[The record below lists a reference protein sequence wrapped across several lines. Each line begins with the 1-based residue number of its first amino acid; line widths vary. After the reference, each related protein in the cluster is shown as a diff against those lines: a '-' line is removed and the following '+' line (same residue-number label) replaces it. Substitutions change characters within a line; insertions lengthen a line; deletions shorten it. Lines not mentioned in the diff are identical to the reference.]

1 MAVVIELPHVGES
14 VVEGVIGKWL
24 AQPGDTLRRFDP
36 LVEVVTDKVTM
47 EVPSPYNGVL
57 TSLLAQEGDTVPMGA
72 PIAEIETEDAV
83 AHPASPTS
91 PPAGAVSPPAL
102 SSETPPSTIGYLSR
116 DLQPVGPTGGIMYGS
131 EAPPPDT
138 VPEASPE
145 PDEAGERRRYS
156 PAVRRLA
163 RDHDID
169 PDSLKG
175 SGMGGRVTR
184 EDVMRAVEARGATAG
199 ASPTHTAAP
208 APAPRTPAS
217 AGADDEVVPLTAVR
231 RIIAEH
237 MSRSA
242 LEIPHAWSMIEVD
255 VTPLAAYRDRI
266 KDEFRQR
273 EGVSLT
279 YLPFAIKALVE
290 ALKENP
296 LLNSSWGGD
305 KIILKKRTNIGIA
318 VAAPGG
324 LVVPVIHKA
333 DGYSVAGL
341 ASAAQELTD
350 RARQG
355 RLSLDDVQGGTF
367 TLNNTGAL
375 GSVVSQPII
384 NHPQAGILTIE
395 AVQKR
400 PVVVNDAIAIRS
412 MMNVCLSFDHRIV
425 DGSESSAFLQA
436 VKQRLEAMGP
446 ETPIY

>member
-47 EVPSPYNGVL
+47 EVPSPYNGIL

-72 PIAEIETEDAV
+72 PIAEIETQDAIADSTPV
-83 AHPASPTS
+83 PSATTESAST
-91 PPAGAVSPPAL
+91 PAL
-102 SSETPPSTIGYLSR
+102 SSASAHSTTGYLSR
-116 DLQPVGPTGGIMYGS
+116 DLRPVGPTGGVMYAA
-131 EAPPPDT
+131 ETPPVDT
-138 VPEASPE
+138 VPEATRE
-145 PDEAGERRRYS
+145 PVDTGERRRYS

-163 RDHDID
+163 REHDID
-169 PDSLKG
+169 PDNVSG

-184 EDVMRAVEARGATAG
+184 EDVMRAVDARGATVS
-199 ASPTHTAAP
+199 ASPTHAA
-208 APAPRTPAS
+208 ATVSKTPAS
-217 AGADDEVVPLTAVR
+217 VGGDEEAVPLTAVR

-242 LEIPHAWSMIEVD
+242 SEIPHAWSMIEVD
-255 VTPLAAYRDRI
+255 ITALASYRERV

-273 EGVSLT
+273 EGVALT
-279 YLPFAIKALVE
+279 YLPFAIKAVVE

-324 LVVPVIHKA
+324 LVVPVIHDA
-333 DGYSVAGL
+333 DGQSIAGL
-341 ASAAQELTD
+341 ARVSQDLTE

-355 RLSLDDVQGGTF
+355 RLALEDVQGGTF

-412 MMNVCLSFDHRIV
+412 MMNVCLSFDHRIA
-425 DGSESSAFLQA
+425 DGSESAAFLQA

-446 ETPIY
+446 DTPIY

>member
-1 MAVVIELPHVGES
+1 
-14 VVEGVIGKWL
+14 
-24 AQPGDTLRRFDP
+24 
-36 LVEVVTDKVTM
+36 
-47 EVPSPYNGVL
+47 
-57 TSLLAQEGDTVPMGA
+57 
-72 PIAEIETEDAV
+72 
-83 AHPASPTS
+83 
-91 PPAGAVSPPAL
+91 
-102 SSETPPSTIGYLSR
+102 
-116 DLQPVGPTGGIMYGS
+116 MYGS
-131 EAPPPDT
+131 EAPPADT
-138 VPEASPE
+138 VPVVSPE

-169 PDSLKG
+169 PDSLSG

-184 EDVMRAVEARGATAG
+184 EDVMRAVETRGATAG
-199 ASPTHTAAP
+199 AAPAPTHTTALAP
-208 APAPRTPAS
+208 ILRTEAS
-217 AGADDEVVPLTAVR
+217 VGADEEAVPLTAVR

-242 LEIPHAWSMIEVD
+242 SEIPHAWSMIEVD
-255 VTPLAAYRDRI
+255 VTPLAAYRDRM

-273 EGVSLT
+273 EGVALT

-324 LVVPVIHKA
+324 LVVPVIHNA

-341 ASAAQELTD
+341 SRAAQELTD